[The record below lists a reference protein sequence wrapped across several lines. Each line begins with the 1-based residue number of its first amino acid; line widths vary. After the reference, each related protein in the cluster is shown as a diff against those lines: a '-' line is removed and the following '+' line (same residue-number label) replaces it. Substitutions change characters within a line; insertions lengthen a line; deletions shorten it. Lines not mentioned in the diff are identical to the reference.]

1 MAAYMSKL
9 IPKTI
14 NIQILAL
21 KKKRDTP
28 WGNLFNLERML
39 LSSPDALFCPKSKTK
54 EKPMRLHLN

>member
-21 KKKRDTP
+21 KKKETHLGEICLTLRECYSVHQMPFAQKVKQKKNP
-28 WGNLFNLERML
+28 WDFI
-39 LSSPDALFCPKSKTK
+39 
-54 EKPMRLHLN
+54 

>member
-39 LSSPDALFCPKSKTK
+39 LSSPDALCPKSKTK